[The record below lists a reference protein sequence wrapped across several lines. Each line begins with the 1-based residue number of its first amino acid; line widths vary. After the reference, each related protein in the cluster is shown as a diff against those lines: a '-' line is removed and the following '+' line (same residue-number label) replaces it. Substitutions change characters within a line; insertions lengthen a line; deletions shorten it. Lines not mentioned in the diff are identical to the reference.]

1 VLRETLRAAL
11 RPEPAAG
18 ATPAGPDPAAVLE
31 QLRRQRDDLR
41 HREAALDAARLDLAR
56 SERLIGDQRRE
67 IDARAQEAER
77 LMATAR
83 RAAAESAVERRVPLA
98 QVRVRAADN
107 PRPVRGVARLAAN
120 IRRFGQLTPVVVTPD
135 ADDGLRL
142 VTGFRR
148 MAALELAGA
157 THVRVRVVP
166 DLDAHTAAAL
176 YVAENCLPDGMTSKA
191 VAHLAAQL
199 DADAPPA
206 FAEVLAW
213 VQADDEAAVEE
224 VYLED
229 MAGEARNHLAEG
241 AAWVAAL
248 RPYWGDLEAEDRL
261 PLVELLTYFARVSAR
276 LSGPARRVAPMNPR
290 LLARHRIRR
299 AVRAFLDER
308 GYVEIEAPLLV
319 VSPGLEPHLD
329 AFEVP
334 TGGPRR
340 YLHTSP
346 EYALKRLLGDGFER
360 IYSLVRVFATNPPRT
375 RTAPSSRC
383 SSTTPSGST
392 SRV

>member
-1 VLRETLRAAL
+1 MARTDDPGRARGHRPTLKETVAARSRDIAGAARVRADAIGAPGLRGSVDSTGHRRSEDPAAARAPGWLVTAVSLLPTVLRETLRAAL
-11 RPEPAAG
+11 HPESAGG

-191 VAHLAAQL
+191 VAQLAAQL

-248 RPYWGDLEAEDRL
+248 RPYWGDLEPEDRL

-276 LSGPARRVAPMNPR
+276 LSAPRGASRR
-290 LLARHRIRR
+290 
-299 AVRAFLDER
+299 
-308 GYVEIEAPLLV
+308 
-319 VSPGLEPHLD
+319 
-329 AFEVP
+329 
-334 TGGPRR
+334 
-340 YLHTSP
+340 
-346 EYALKRLLGDGFER
+346 
-360 IYSLVRVFATNPPRT
+360 
-375 RTAPSSRC
+375 
-383 SSTTPSGST
+383 
-392 SRV
+392 